1 MTFNYGDPGYRKARA
16 EALERSGGLCQFCGV
31 SKAEH
36 THHWKH
42 EYDSAPETTPDHLT
56 ALCRECH
63 QLAHWV
69 RRLLEGRQQTRRRKP
84 RAAGKSQRT
93 GRERSQ
99 PPPELLRFARQTR
112 KR

>member
-42 EYDSAPETTPDHLT
+42 E
-56 ALCRECH
+56 
-63 QLAHWV
+63 V
-69 RRLLEGRQQTRRRKP
+69 
-84 RAAGKSQRT
+84 
-93 GRERSQ
+93 
-99 PPPELLRFARQTR
+99 
-112 KR
+112 